1 VSENRGNYERH
12 CTERAR
18 IANTFATSHGQNC
31 WSVSVARKNR
41 NDDQHDAYSA
51 AEWMRRADRDG
62 TLMEF
67 FASALSPQEREVAH
81 IEGWILGIK

>member
-1 VSENRGNYERH
+1 VHFWPFDGWDIREKRSVLEEVYPSLWSSSF
-12 CTERAR
+12 AR
-18 IANTFATSHGQNC
+18 E
-31 WSVSVARKNR
+31 NR